1 MLATVSAPDPAPHA
15 PLEPARLPS
24 WFDGE
29 DAPHT
34 PELHTCIHCGLC
46 LTACP
51 TYRTLKTEPDSPRGR
66 LYLMRGLAEGRI
78 SPSDPLVGHL
88 DRCLDCRACETVCPA
103 GVPYS
108 RLLEATRGQ
117 LSRRWRT
124 GSPLRMLGHWVLRS
138 VLPHAGRVE
147 LAADLLR
154 VGQARPLAALLATPL
169 AQRLLPRFARQG
181 LAMTPP
187 LVPRRARAL
196 ASVAARLPAGGR
208 LEERADALV
217 FHPAGTAKGHVA
229 FHTSCIMPAMFPET
243 NHESVRLMVLAGVR
257 VTVPRAQSCCGA
269 LHAHAGLRREAKSL
283 GAANAH
289 AFAGEYDFVVSNS
302 AGCGAALRET
312 GHLLHDTPAG
322 PAAETMSTRTRDVA
336 EILAHFGMPEPPAPV
351 RSAWDPSL
359 PLRVTY
365 HDACHLAHAQRVRE
379 APRRLLRALPGV
391 EFVALPNAD
400 WCCGSAG
407 VYNLTHPDMADA
419 QLAGKLDAVTSVTP
433 EVVVASNPG
442 CLLHMRR
449 GATARGLAPRFV
461 HLVELLGEAYP
472 VPPPPRA

>member
-1 MLATVSAPDPAPHA
+1 MSAPEPH
-15 PLEPARLPS
+15 PNPSPSRQPS

-29 DAPHT
+29 DAPAT

-117 LSRRWRT
+117 IARRWRRV
-124 GSPLRMLGHWVLRS
+124 SALRMLGHWVLRN
-138 VLPHAGRVE
+138 VLPRPDRVE
-147 LAADLLR
+147 MAADVLR
-154 VGQARPLAALLATPL
+154 IGQRAPVQGLLAVPFVR
-169 AQRLLPRFARQG
+169 ALLPRFAKQG
-181 LAMTPP
+181 LAMTPA
-187 LVPRRARAL
+187 LKPRRERAL
-196 ASVAARLPAGGR
+196 ESVAARLPVGAR
-208 LEERADALV
+208 MERRDDALV

-229 FHTSCIMPAMFPET
+229 FHTSCVMPAMFPET
-243 NHESVRLMVLAGVR
+243 NHESVRLMVIAGVR
-257 VTVPRAQSCCGA
+257 VTVPRAQTCCGA
-269 LHAHAGLRREAKSL
+269 LQAHAGLRREAKAL
-283 GAANAH
+283 GAENAR
-289 AFAGEYDFVVSNS
+289 AFAPDYDFIVSNS

-312 GHLLHDTPAG
+312 GHLLHDS
-322 PAAETMSTRTRDVA
+322 PAAETAAKLSERTRDVA
-336 EILAHFGMPEPPAPV
+336 EVLAHFNLPLPAAPLH
-351 RSAWDPSL
+351 SAADVTK

-379 APRRLLRALPGV
+379 APRRLIRSLPGV
-391 EFVALPNAD
+391 EFVTLPNAD

-407 VYNLTHPDMADA
+407 VYNLTHPDMADQ
-419 QLAGKLDAVTSVTP
+419 QLAGKLDSVQSVAP

-442 CLLHMRR
+442 CLMHMKR
-449 GATARGLAPRFV
+449 GATDRGLAPRFV
-461 HLVELLGEAYP
+461 HLVELLAEAYP
-472 VPPPPRA
+472 APGAPQA

>member
-1 MLATVSAPDPAPHA
+1 MSAHEPELPPHA
-15 PLEPARLPS
+15 PPANLPS

-29 DAPHT
+29 DAPNT

-51 TYRTLKTEPDSPRGR
+51 TYRTLKIEPDSPRGR

-78 SPSDPLVGHL
+78 SPSDPLVDHL

-117 LSRRWRT
+117 LARRWRRA
-124 GSPLRMLGHWVLRS
+124 SPLRTLGHWVLRT
-138 VLPHAGRVE
+138 VLPNAGRVE

-154 VGQARPLAALLATPL
+154 IGQAKPLAALLATTV
-169 AQRLLPRFARQG
+169 ARRLLPRFARQG
-181 LAMTPP
+181 LAMTPT
-187 LVPRRARAL
+187 LQPRRARAL
-196 ASVAARLPAGGR
+196 ESVATRLPEGAHM
-208 LEERADALV
+208 ERRNDALV
-217 FHPAGTAKGHVA
+217 FHPAGTPKGHVA
-229 FHTSCIMPAMFPET
+229 FHTSCVMPAMFPET
-243 NHESVRLMVLAGVR
+243 NHESVRLMVIAGLR
-257 VTVPRAQSCCGA
+257 VTVPRAQTCCGA

-283 GAANAH
+283 GAANAR
-289 AFAGEYDFVVSNS
+289 AFAGEYEFVVSNS

-312 GHLLHDTPAG
+312 GHLLHDTSDG
-322 PAAETMSTRTRDVA
+322 GAAEELSKRTRDVA
-336 EILAHFGMPEPPAPV
+336 EVLAHFNLPLPPAPLH
-351 RSAWDPSL
+351 SAHDASR

-379 APRRLLRALPGV
+379 APRRLIRSLPGV
-391 EFVALPNAD
+391 EFVTLPNAD

-407 VYNLTHPDMADA
+407 VYNLTHPDMADT
-419 QLAGKLDAVTSVTP
+419 QLVGKLDAVASVAP

-449 GATARGLAPRFV
+449 GATARQMSPRFV
-461 HLVELLGEAYP
+461 HLVELLGEAFP
-472 VPPPPRA
+472 APQRPRA

>member
-1 MLATVSAPDPAPHA
+1 MSAPEPVPPAPA
-15 PLEPARLPS
+15 PSQPS
-24 WFDGE
+24 WFDRE
-29 DAPHT
+29 DAPLT

-51 TYRTLKTEPDSPRGR
+51 TYRTLKIEPDSPRGR

-117 LSRRWRT
+117 LARRWRRA
-124 GSPLRMLGHWVLRS
+124 SPLRTLGHWVLRS

-154 VGQARPLAALLATPL
+154 IGQAPPLAALLATTF

-181 LAMTPP
+181 LAMTPR
-187 LVPRRARAL
+187 LLPRGARAL
-196 ASVAARLPAGGR
+196 ERVAARLPEGAR
-208 LEERADALV
+208 MERRADALV
-217 FHPAGTAKGHVA
+217 FHPAGKPKGHVA
-229 FHTSCIMPAMFPET
+229 FHTSCVMPAMFPET
-243 NHESVRLMVLAGVR
+243 NQESVRLMVVAGVR
-257 VTVPRAQSCCGA
+257 VTVPRAQTCCGA
-269 LHAHAGLRREAKSL
+269 LQAHAGLRREAKAL
-283 GAANAH
+283 GAANAR
-289 AFAGEYDFVVSNS
+289 AFAGEVDFVVSNS

-312 GHLLHDTPAG
+312 GHLLHDAS
-322 PAAETMSTRTRDVA
+322 AAEAAEALSTRTRDVA
-336 EILAHFGMPEPPAPV
+336 EVLAHYNLPATAVPLH
-351 RSAWDPSL
+351 SARDAAR

-379 APRRLLRALPGV
+379 APRRLLKALPGV
-391 EFVALPNAD
+391 ELVTLPNAD

-407 VYNLTHPDMADA
+407 VYNLTHPEMANA
-419 QLAGKLDAVTSVTP
+419 QLEGKLDAVASVAP

-449 GATARGLAPRFV
+449 GAAARGLAPRFV
-461 HLVELLGEAYP
+461 HLVELLGEAFP
-472 VPPPPRA
+472 APGRPGA

>member
-1 MLATVSAPDPAPHA
+1 VSAHDPEPAPHA
-15 PLEPARLPS
+15 PAANLPS

-51 TYRTLKTEPDSPRGR
+51 TYRTLKIEPDSPRGR

-117 LSRRWRT
+117 LSRRWRRA
-124 GSPLRMLGHWVLRS
+124 SALRTLGHWVLRA
-138 VLPHAGRVE
+138 VLPNAGRVE
-147 LAADLLR
+147 LAADLLSI
-154 VGQARPLAALLATPL
+154 GQRQPFAALLASPL
-169 AQRLLPRFARQG
+169 GQALLPRFAKQG
-181 LAMTPP
+181 LAMTPA
-187 LVPRRARAL
+187 LKPRRERAL
-196 ASVAARLPAGGR
+196 EHVASRLPAGAR
-208 LEERADALV
+208 MERRADALV

-229 FHTSCIMPAMFPET
+229 FHTSCVMPAMFPET
-243 NHESVRLMVLAGVR
+243 NHESVRLMVIAGLR
-257 VTVPRAQSCCGA
+257 VTVPRAQTCCGA
-269 LHAHAGLRREAKSL
+269 LQAHAGLRREAKAL
-283 GAANAH
+283 GAANAT
-289 AFAGEYDFVVSNS
+289 AFAASYDFVVSNS

-312 GHLLHDTPAG
+312 GHLLHDSPAG
-322 PAAETMSTRTRDVA
+322 KDAETLSTRTRDVA
-336 EILAHFGMPEPPAPV
+336 EVLAHYNLPVPPAPLH
-351 RSAWDPSL
+351 SAADASQ

-379 APRRLLRALPGV
+379 APRRLLRSLPGV

-419 QLAGKLDAVTSVTP
+419 QLVGKLDAVASVAP

-461 HLVELLGEAYP
+461 HLVELLAEAYP
-472 VPPPPRA
+472 APGERRA